1 MTRRRL
7 TGVRWLGALLL
18 LAAVALP
25 AARALQSDPAPGN
38 LDSRLWSAIVTVES
52 GGNAQAYSSSGAV
65 GIAQIR
71 QICLADC
78 NRIARQKGLDLR
90 FTSAD
95 RYDPD
100 KARQMW
106 DLYLSYYGE
115 QYERETGRLPTD
127 EVYAR
132 IWNGGPSGW
141 RKDSTLEYW
150 DRVQAFLPP
159 TEEDAAASADAE
171 TDGV

>member
-1 MTRRRL
+1 
-7 TGVRWLGALLL
+7 VRWIGALLL

-52 GGNAQAYSSSGAV
+52 GGNAQAYSLSGAA

-71 QICLADC
+71 EICLVDC
-78 NRIARQKGLDLR
+78 NRIARQKGLDLH
-90 FTSAD
+90 FAHAD
-95 RYDPD
+95 RFDTD

-115 QYERETGRLPTD
+115 QYERETGQPPTD

-150 DRVQAFLPP
+150 GRVQAFLEPA
-159 TEEDAAASADAE
+159 EADGA
-171 TDGV
+171 

>member
-1 MTRRRL
+1 MTRGRL
-7 TGVRWLGALLL
+7 TGVRWLGAALLVG
-18 LAAVALP
+18 AVALP

-52 GGNAQAYSSSGAV
+52 GCNAHAYSPSGAA

-71 QICLADC
+71 EVCLVDC
-78 NRIARQKGLDLR
+78 NRIARQKGLDLHFAPAER
-90 FTSAD
+90 F
-95 RYDPD
+95 DPD

-115 QYERETGRLPTD
+115 QYERETGRPPTD

-150 DRVQAFLPP
+150 ERVQAFLEPV
-159 TEEDAAASADAE
+159 EADGA
-171 TDGV
+171 

>member
-1 MTRRRL
+1 MVRRRL
-7 TGVRWLGALLL
+7 TGTRWLGAALFLG
-18 LAAVALP
+18 AVALP
-25 AARALQSDPAPGN
+25 AARAFQSDPLPGN

-52 GGNAQAYSSSGAV
+52 GGDPQAFSSSGAA

-71 QICLADC
+71 EVCLVDC
-78 NRIARQKGLDLR
+78 NRIARQKGLDLH
-90 FTSAD
+90 FVPAD
-95 RYDPD
+95 RFDPD

-106 DLYLSYYGE
+106 DLYLSYYGD
-115 QYERETGRLPTD
+115 QYEKATGQPPTD

-150 DRVQAFLPP
+150 GRVQAFLPP
-159 TEEDAAASADAE
+159 AEEDAAADAAP
-171 TDGV
+171 DGA

>member
-25 AARALQSDPAPGN
+25 AARAIQSDPAPGN

-52 GGNAQAYSSSGAV
+52 GGNAQAYSPGGAV

-71 QICLADC
+71 QVCLADC

-90 FTSAD
+90 FAPAD
-95 RYDPD
+95 RFDPD

-115 QYERETGRLPTD
+115 QYERETGQPPTD

-150 DRVQAFLPP
+150 GRVQAFLEP
-159 TEEDAAASADAE
+159 AAA
-171 TDGV
+171 DGA